1 MASALSYSSIVPSHK
16 SEKISSITISYIF
29 ARATSRPS
37 RRIVNLRFAQALCV
51 AQKLSRRPQTCV
63 AIPPLRAHY
72 AIAQIHSDF
81 GAGLSRETAQR
92 AKSRLISTCLASAL
106 PLAHRLLLSMAV
118 NEDCGSPDCFGHG
131 LAETQGQA
139 QSPSFEETRSRKP
152 GAVVAMPDGSHIP
165 VSDRTRSENRMV
177 NDASSQSAQAQH
189 FRKRS
194 NSQNRISGIPARPH
208 VSASPTALAHLFA

>member
-92 AKSRLISTCLASAL
+92 AKSRLISTRLAARC
-106 PLAHRLLLSMAV
+106 HWHI
-118 NEDCGSPDCFGHG
+118 DCFYQWQSTKTAVHRIVSAMAWLRLRDKLKAPHLRKLDRGS
-131 LAETQGQA
+131 LA
-139 QSPSFEETRSRKP
+139 QSSRCRM
-152 GAVVAMPDGSHIP
+152 A
-165 VSDRTRSENRMV
+165 RTS
-177 NDASSQSAQAQH
+177 
-189 FRKRS
+189 
-194 NSQNRISGIPARPH
+194 
-208 VSASPTALAHLFA
+208 LFQIERGQRTGW